1 MGEEGVG
8 KLTHASRMAGAR
20 CNLYYHWIA
29 HCPFRWM
36 AAQTAS
42 WLIPFDN
49 ADNKTATA
57 ITNESLEN
65 YIHMYMRPDRN
76 FAEQWPESDGESQ
89 IGGRRD
95 PLSTDYALI
104 TRLSNPGSTILP
116 IRIVIYADQ
125 HTHQHEN
132 GIRIWSRYFAT
143 STLFQHGLFSGSPS
157 QGYVSS
163 DAESTCEVHY

>member
-1 MGEEGVG
+1 M
-8 KLTHASRMAGAR
+8 
-20 CNLYYHWIA
+20 
-29 HCPFRWM
+29 
-36 AAQTAS
+36 
-42 WLIPFDN
+42 PFDN

-116 IRIVIYADQ
+116 IRIVSTLTNMRTEYEFGLGILPLQ
-125 HTHQHEN
+125 HFSNTA
-132 GIRIWSRYFAT
+132 YFRAPLRRDMSLAMRNPLVRFTT
-143 STLFQHGLFSGSPS
+143 STSYTEKLLFGTE
-157 QGYVSS
+157 
-163 DAESTCEVHY
+163 ESISNYLIYKMSTTCRTGFDI